1 MATCFEEITSLGDFR
16 MDMQGQNTK
25 PKETTKHSQSEEKA
39 NQHNEAKKKRIL
51 SPVLKLIGLGTEAT
65 ATAFFAMIL
74 PFLLPALL
82 GLGVLGGLSVAI
94 KALWPKSVQ
103 PEMAI
108 SQIRE
113 IKEFKVLKLCLEDVV
128 TQNYQDRE
136 FQFVARG
143 DAVYGVEF
151 DKITCTVKEENKEK
165 ILIVEVP
172 YPKLLNSRINY
183 DNEERQGKGIENW
196 KYDNKNLP
204 DKVALKLTNER
215 GIKAEA
221 AIRNLAL
228 KADFQMLARKQT
240 MELLKSLF
248 KGAKQKVIF
257 QWQKENMDSKPFNV
271 PENK

>member
-1 MATCFEEITSLGDFR
+1 
-16 MDMQGQNTK
+16 
-25 PKETTKHSQSEEKA
+25 
-39 NQHNEAKKKRIL
+39 
-51 SPVLKLIGLGTEAT
+51 
-65 ATAFFAMIL
+65 
-74 PFLLPALL
+74 
-82 GLGVLGGLSVAI
+82 
-94 KALWPKSVQ
+94 
-103 PEMAI
+103 MAI
-108 SQIRE
+108 TQIRE

-257 QWQKENMDSKPFNV
+257 QWQKENMDSNPFNV

>member
-1 MATCFEEITSLGDFR
+1 MATCFKEITSPGDFR
-16 MDMQGQNTK
+16 MDMQKQNTPPEK
-25 PKETTKHSQSEEKA
+25 TTKYSESAGKA
-39 NQHNEAKKKRIL
+39 SQHNEAKKRNIL
-51 SPVLKLIGLGTEAT
+51 TPVLKLIGLGAETTT
-65 ATAFFAMIL
+65 AAFFAMIL

-82 GLGVLGGLSVAI
+82 GLGILGGLIVAI

-108 SQIRE
+108 TQIRE

-128 TQNYQDRE
+128 TQTYQDRE

-151 DKITCTVKEENKEK
+151 DKISCMVKEENKEK

-221 AIRNLAL
+221 AIRNLAQ

-248 KGAKQKVIF
+248 KGTKQKVIF
-257 QWQKENMDSKPFNV
+257 QWQKENMDSKNFNMS
-271 PENK
+271 ENK